1 MPKHRLDQILIDRG
15 LAPTLVRARALIM
28 AGRVYGQ
35 ARVYDKPGMQIDADV
50 ALTLTPDKEFVSR
63 GALKLRAA
71 LDAWPVKVHG
81 RVCADL
87 GASTGGFTDLLLQ
100 RGAARIYAVDV
111 GKGQL
116 HDRLSRDDRVV
127 ILDGTNARALPVLD
141 PPPELVTVDLAFIS
155 VTTVLA
161 AIETAAWPGAD
172 VVVLVKPQFEVER
185 AAVDYCGIVRD
196 PSCRA
201 AAVAA
206 VVGTARDHTWRIG
219 GILASP
225 IRGAN
230 GNQECLLWMRTPRAK
245 RNAHDR

>member
-1 MPKHRLDQILIDRG
+1 MPKCRLDQIIIDRG
-15 LAPTLVRARALIM
+15 FAPTLARARALIM
-28 AGRVYGQ
+28 AGRVYGR
-35 ARVYDKPGMQIDADV
+35 ARVYDKPGMQFDSDV
-50 ALTLTPDKEFVSR
+50 ELTLTPDKEFVSR
-63 GALKLRAA
+63 GGLKLRAA
-71 LDAWPVKVHG
+71 LDAWPVVVSG

-100 RGAARIYAVDV
+100 RGAARVYAVDV

-141 PPPELVTVDLAFIS
+141 PPPKLVTVDLAFIS
-155 VTTVLA
+155 ATAVLS
-161 AIETAAWPGAD
+161 AIETVAQHSAD

-185 AAVDYCGIVRD
+185 AAVDYCGVVRD
-196 PSCRA
+196 PRYRA
-201 AAVAA
+201 SAIAAVAEA
-206 VVGTARDHTWRIG
+206 ARDRAWRVG

-230 GNQECLLWMRTPRAK
+230 GNQECLLWLRTPRAK
-245 RNAHDR
+245 GDAYD